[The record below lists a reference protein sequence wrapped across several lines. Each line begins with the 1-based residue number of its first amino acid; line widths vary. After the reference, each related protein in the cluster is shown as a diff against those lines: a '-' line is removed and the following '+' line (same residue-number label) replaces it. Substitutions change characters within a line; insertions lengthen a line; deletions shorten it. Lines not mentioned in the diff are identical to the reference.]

1 MYPPT
6 RMSTLST
13 CSNCRALLFQEKESE
28 TKASNATSLGIL
40 TLIRTQ
46 SLPEP
51 QVSPRDQLKLARE
64 NLEAEL

>member
-1 MYPPT
+1 M
-6 RMSTLST
+6 
-13 CSNCRALLFQEKESE
+13 ESE
-28 TKASNATSLGIL
+28 TQASNATSLGIL

-46 SLPEP
+46 SPPEP

>member
-1 MYPPT
+1 M
-6 RMSTLST
+6 
-13 CSNCRALLFQEKESE
+13 ESE
-28 TKASNATSLGIL
+28 TQASNATSLGIL